1 MRLRDRVEE
10 QNVQKGIAPM
20 SGVALEHLRGQTL
33 RRDVKRKHDLQW
45 LRRWRKRWK
54 VTLGTFPGRE
64 IVDAAEAQ
72 RKATYVYVFI
82 PRRRNCFRIQIAAS
96 IRVPIGGRGSAFGA
110 SGGPLLRA
118 HMGTRILPKSGSPAA
133 PKVDPRPPMGAK
145 IASIFWTPKWSRLY
159 IL

>member
-1 MRLRDRVEE
+1 M
-10 QNVQKGIAPM
+10 QKGIAPM

-82 PRRRNCFRIQIAAS
+82 PRRRNYFRIQNVAS
-96 IRVPIGGRGSAFGA
+96 IWAPIGGRGSAFGA
-110 SGGPLLRA
+110 SGGPLLRS